1 MPIAMKIY
9 LTLLA
14 CMAFHLFGHAQ
25 TDSTAKTAKWQLSG
39 NLGLDISLQ
48 SGNLQSS
55 SIVGQLSPVL
65 ESSNVEISSFV
76 QYMYS
81 RYDQTVYQND
91 ILSELSADIWYKRRF
106 FPNVS
111 GRFEATTLRAIKD
124 RIGIGPGIAW
134 RAFKT
139 PKSDLVVLNSVYYY
153 KTTFSLSQARELNFE
168 KFLYVLTLKGTYA
181 TLGDKL
187 NISHDLQYIPWV
199 RNEKTNHILRA
210 IISFALPISN
220 QFAVNIDVDYIY
232 ESLVVRNRKN
242 SNLTTAFGIAYAF

>member
-1 MPIAMKIY
+1 MPIAVKIH

-14 CMAFHLFGHAQ
+14 CIAFSLFGHAQ
-25 TDSTAKTAKWQLSG
+25 TDSTAKVSKWQLSG
-39 NLGLDISLQ
+39 DLGLDVSLQ

-55 SIVGQLSPVL
+55 SIVGQFSPTL
-65 ESSNVEISSFV
+65 ESSNVTISSFV

-91 ILSELSADIWYKRRF
+91 VLSELSADIWYKRRF

-153 KTTFSLSQARELNFE
+153 RTTFNLARELSFE

-199 RNEKTNHILRA
+199 RREKTNHILRA
-210 IISFALPISN
+210 ILSFGLPISD

>member
-1 MPIAMKIY
+1 MKTHLSLLTCIAFA
-9 LTLLA
+9 LSS
-14 CMAFHLFGHAQ
+14 HAQ
-25 TDSTAKTAKWQLSG
+25 TDTTAKVSKWEFSAE
-39 NLGLDISLQ
+39 LGLDMSFQ

-55 SIVGQLSPVL
+55 SIVGQFSPTL
-65 ESSNVEISSFV
+65 ESSNVTISSFV

-81 RYDQTVYQND
+81 RYDQTIFQND
-91 ILSELSADIWYKRRF
+91 VLSELSADLWYKRRF

-139 PKSDLVVLNSVYYY
+139 LKSDLVVLNSVYYY
-153 KTTFSLSQARELNFE
+153 RTTFSLARELSFE

-199 RNEKTNHILRA
+199 RQEKTNHILRA
-210 IISFALPISN
+210 IVSFAMPISD

-232 ESLVVRNRKN
+232 ESLVVRNRKS

>member
-1 MPIAMKIY
+1 MPIAVKTH

-14 CMAFHLFGHAQ
+14 CIAFSLFGHAQ
-25 TDSTAKTAKWQLSG
+25 TDSTAKVSKWQLSG
-39 NLGLDISLQ
+39 DLGLDVSFQ

-55 SIVGQLSPVL
+55 SIVGQVGPAL
-65 ESSNVEISSFV
+65 ESSNVKISSFV

-81 RYDQTVYQND
+81 RYNQTVYQND
-91 ILSELSADIWYKRRF
+91 ILSELSADIWYKKRF

-134 RAFKT
+134 RAIKT

-153 KTTFSLSQARELNFE
+153 RTTFNLARELSFE

-199 RNEKTNHILRA
+199 REDKTNHILRA
-210 IISFALPISN
+210 ILSFALPISD

>member
-1 MPIAMKIY
+1 MKKRSSFLI
-9 LTLLA
+9 LLCLA
-14 CMAFHLFGHAQ
+14 LYSHAQ
-25 TDSTAKTAKWQLSG
+25 TDTTAKASKWQFSG
-39 NLGLDISLQ
+39 ELGLDMSFQ

-55 SIVGQLSPVL
+55 SIVGQFSPAL
-65 ESSNVEISSFV
+65 ESSNVTITSFV

-91 ILSELSADIWYKRRF
+91 VLSELSADIWYKRRF

-111 GRFEATTLRAIKD
+111 GRFEATTLRAIKE
-124 RIGIGPGIAW
+124 RIGIGPGIGW

-153 KTTFSLSQARELNFE
+153 RTTFSLARELSFE
-168 KFLYVLTLKGTYA
+168 KYLYVLTLKGTYA

-199 RNEKTNHILRA
+199 RKEKTNHILRA
-210 IISFALPISN
+210 ILSFGLPITE

-232 ESLVVRNRKN
+232 ESLVARNRKN

>member
-1 MPIAMKIY
+1 MRIH
-9 LTLLA
+9 LTLWA
-14 CMAFHLFGHAQ
+14 CIAFALFSYAQ
-25 TDSTAKTAKWQLSG
+25 TDTSASASNWQFSG
-39 NLGLDISLQ
+39 ELGLDMSFQ

-55 SIVGQLSPVL
+55 SMVGQFSPSL
-65 ESSNVEISSFV
+65 ESSNVTITSFV

-81 RYDQTVYQND
+81 RYNQTVYQND
-91 ILSELSADIWYKRRF
+91 VLSELSADIWYKRRF

-153 KTTFSLSQARELNFE
+153 RTTFSLARELSFE
-168 KFLYVLTLKGTYA
+168 KFLYVLTLKGTYE

-199 RNEKTNHILRA
+199 RQDKTNHILRA
-210 IISFALPISN
+210 ILSFALPITE

>member
-1 MPIAMKIY
+1 MPIAMKTH

-14 CMAFHLFGHAQ
+14 CIAFSLFGHAQ

-39 NLGLDISLQ
+39 DLGLDVSFQ

-55 SIVGQLSPVL
+55 SIVGQFSPAL
-65 ESSNVEISSFV
+65 ESSNVTISSFV

-91 ILSELSADIWYKRRF
+91 VLSELSADLWYKRRF

-124 RIGIGPGIAW
+124 RIGIGPGIGW

-153 KTTFSLSQARELNFE
+153 RTTFNLARELSFE

-199 RNEKTNHILRA
+199 RQDKTNHILRA
-210 IISFALPISN
+210 ILSFGLPITD

>member
-1 MPIAMKIY
+1 MPIAVKIH
-9 LTLLA
+9 LTFLA
-14 CMAFHLFGHAQ
+14 CLAYALFSHAQ
-25 TDSTAKTAKWQLSG
+25 SDTTTKASKWKFSG
-39 NLGLDISLQ
+39 ELGLDMSFQ

-55 SIVGQLSPVL
+55 SIVGQFSPSL
-65 ESSNVEISSFV
+65 ESSNVTISSFV

-91 ILSELSADIWYKRRF
+91 VLSELSADIWYKRRF

-139 PKSDLVVLNSVYYY
+139 PKTDLVVLNSVYYY
-153 KTTFSLSQARELNFE
+153 RTTFSLARELSFE

-199 RNEKTNHILRA
+199 RQEKTNHILRA
-210 IISFALPISN
+210 ILSFALPITE